1 MLRVGALSGEGHC
14 GCAGDDMWREQQENG
29 SQSRGPVPGLWAVKQ
44 MDGRRMERESN
55 SSGLQGS
62 SNL

>member
-1 MLRVGALSGEGHC
+1 MPRVGAMFGEGHC
-14 GCAGDDMWREQQENG
+14 GCAGGDMWGEQQESG
-29 SQSRGPVPGLWAVKQ
+29 SESRGPVPGLWALKQ
-44 MDGRRMERESN
+44 MDGRRMERERN